1 MKDKLLRYGK
11 KIFREFQN
19 DQATGLAAQQAYYY
33 MLAIFPM
40 LILLVAIVP
49 YLNIQPETA
58 LQFVDNALP
67 PETAELLRDNV
78 LRIIS
83 DRNGGLLTFGI
94 IGTIWSA
101 SNGMN
106 AFIRAMNT
114 AFDVEETRSFIKAR
128 LVSILLTFGLILA
141 IVVALVLPVFGR
153 VLLDFLTSFLP
164 ISGGMEILIAIMRWV
179 IAFAVIISV
188 LAVLYRVAPNKKYPW
203 KHVLPGA
210 IFATIMWQLISLGFS
225 FYVSHFGNYS
235 ATYGSIGGVIVLM
248 LWLFLTGLALVIGG
262 EINAVYHHE
271 RDRERKFGGDK
282 HVITP

>member
-11 KIFREFQN
+11 KVFREFQN

-33 MLAIFPM
+33 MLALFPM

-49 YLNIQPETA
+49 YLNIQPESA
-58 LQFVDNALP
+58 LQFVDDALP
-67 PETAELLRDNV
+67 PEAAELLRDNV
-78 LRIIS
+78 LRIVTE
-83 DRNGGLLTFGI
+83 RNGGLLTFGI

-106 AFIRAMNT
+106 AFIKAMNT

-128 LVSILLTFGLILA
+128 LISILMTFALILA
-141 IVVALVLPVFGR
+141 FVVALLLPVFGR
-153 VLLDFLTSFLP
+153 VILDFLTSLLP
-164 ISGGMEILIAIMRWV
+164 ISGGMEILLAIMRWV
-179 IAFAVIISV
+179 IAFTIIIAVLV
-188 LAVLYRVAPNKKYPW
+188 LLYRVAPNKKYPW

-225 FYVSHFGNYS
+225 FYVSNFGNYS

-271 RDRERKFGGDK
+271 KDRERKFGGNK